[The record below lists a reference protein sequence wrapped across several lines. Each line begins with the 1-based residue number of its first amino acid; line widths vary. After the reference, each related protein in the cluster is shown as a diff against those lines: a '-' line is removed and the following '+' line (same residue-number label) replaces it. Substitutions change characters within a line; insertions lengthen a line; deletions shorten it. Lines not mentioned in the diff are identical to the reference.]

1 MPAVAGRADTDIP
14 QFDALLAT
22 AYSQYYP
29 DVKFDDVVRPEARD
43 IARKIAD
50 LCQFDPKDVPT
61 LQDLT
66 KQLNGAQV
74 LTDPTAGPFGQHLKE
89 NAPDAPI
96 GVPLLIGQG
105 LADVVVY
112 PQVNDTYVDERCAAG
127 QSLEYWRVPDRDHG
141 GIVAPDSP
149 ITDELVAWTQ
159 DRVDGTPQASG
170 CQRR

>member
-1 MPAVAGRADTDIP
+1 MTASPTRNGATPSTKACPRPIPTLAGDSSGARLGP
-14 QFDALLAT
+14 FLAT

-105 LADVVVY
+105 LADTVVY
-112 PQVNDTYVDERCAAG
+112 PEVRAAG
-127 QSLEYWRVPDRDHG
+127 PDDIRTCVSHG
-141 GIVAPDSP
+141 PDLR
-149 ITDELVAWTQ
+149 EWE
-159 DRVDGTPQASG
+159 
-170 CQRR
+170 

>member
-1 MPAVAGRADTDIP
+1 
-14 QFDALLAT
+14 
-22 AYSQYYP
+22 
-29 DVKFDDVVRPEARD
+29 VKFDDVVRPEARD

-141 GIVAPDSP
+141 AISP
-149 ITDELVAWTQ
+149 RTARSRTSSSRGPRTGSTAHRRRPAANGDERPVPTTSATCANGREGD
-159 DRVDGTPQASG
+159 DRWA
-170 CQRR
+170 